1 MFYHQKHH
9 HAHGFLFI
17 LSLLA
22 AFLLGRKSEQYG
34 FTIVS
39 RGCCCS
45 NDENEDEDDDM
56 MNDPNISTPSYP
68 R

>member
-1 MFYHQKHH
+1 MFYHQKRHY
-9 HAHGFLFI
+9 HAHGFLFM

-22 AFLLGRKSEQYG
+22 AFFLGRKSEQYG
-34 FTIVS
+34 LTIIS
-39 RGCCCS
+39 RGCEC
-45 NDENEDEDDDM
+45 NTDVDNATDT

>member
-9 HAHGFLFI
+9 HAHGFLFL
-17 LSLLA
+17 LSIFV

-34 FTIVS
+34 FTIIS
-39 RGCCCS
+39 RGCRC
-45 NDENEDEDDDM
+45 NTDDDEMDM
-56 MNDPNISTPSYP
+56 MDDPNISTPSYP